1 MIMIKL
7 CFQAREELDT
17 TTSREVNPRW
27 LKLWLARHPDR
38 YIQYTIRPLQPPFNF
53 SVGVITE
60 EVLHSRYLAHVKRES
75 RSYVNQVS
83 KEEQVEQ
90 TSEEAEEQG
99 DEVAGEE
106 EQEMKQEGEQ
116 WTAELR
122 EQLWQEKVHVEEKL
136 RCIQDEHFYEL
147 LQVSWLPNLY
157 YKFGSQN

>member
-1 MIMIKL
+1 M
-7 CFQAREELDT
+7 
-17 TTSREVNPRW
+17 
-27 LKLWLARHPDR
+27 
-38 YIQYTIRPLQPPFNF
+38 
-53 SVGVITE
+53 GVVTE

-90 TSEEAEEQG
+90 MEQTREEVVEQG
-99 DEVAGEE
+99 SEVAGGEE
-106 EQEMKQEGEQ
+106 HEMKQEGEQ

-147 LQVSWLPNLY
+147 LQVGWLSKILLTLCLKFY
-157 YKFGSQN
+157 YHPSLGAMAGETAWK

>member
-1 MIMIKL
+1 MIGYLIFPHKL
-7 CFQAREELDT
+7 
-17 TTSREVNPRW
+17 
-27 LKLWLARHPDR
+27 
-38 YIQYTIRPLQPPFNF
+38 IPLFIF
-53 SVGVITE
+53 SVDAVTE

-90 TSEEAEEQG
+90 TRVESEEQG
-99 DEVAGEE
+99 DKVAATGE
-106 EQEMKQEGEQ
+106 EQEVRQEEGEQ

-147 LQVSWLPNLY
+147 LQVGWLSEIWLCHLSFIFRSDGWRDNREVKRLQIHSERNLR
-157 YKFGSQN
+157 FTQTL